1 MKKIIWVLLL
11 LIIGVNLFANSGYR
25 LNSNSTPISKFSIPL
40 DVSYNTDY
48 SYGLLGNE
56 TKKVWV
62 DDGPSGGKVSLLI
75 SGGILCFS
83 EFILL
88 TTAWAFNVGGD
99 DIPKGLWVAVGVTG
113 GLGLTLLTV
122 GLCLPND
129 GYYKTVEVVNNDDFK
144 SEIYLASNIAT
155 TSVGYK
161 MSFK

>member
-56 TKKVWV
+56 TKQVWV
-62 DDGPSGGKVSLLI
+62 DTGPSTGKKSCLI

-83 EFILL
+83 EVLL
-88 TTAWAFNVGGD
+88 FPTALGLSICRD
-99 DIPKGLWVAVGVTG
+99 DGAKGMWVAVGVTG
-113 GLGLTLLTV
+113 GLGLTLLIV
-122 GLCLPND
+122 GLCLPNE
-129 GYYKTVEVVNNDDFK
+129 GYYKTVEVVNNDVFN
-144 SEIYLASNIAT
+144 SEIYLTSNIAT

-161 MSFK
+161 MNFK